1 MDPAI
6 SVEQSPEKWVLLQ
19 EITKLDNSF
28 ICVISERDRIFNKNL
43 NSWSKQDLAKVA
55 KEEFGET
62 PELLASSLQ
71 EIKAW
76 IVETPHLHSINQE
89 DKSLTGFLRGCK
101 FNIEKTKKKLDAN
114 FAALSSTPEWYDNW
128 DPLDPAMQEILN
140 SGIFL
145 LLPGYDKH
153 GRLVSLVRMAKV
165 IKGW

>member
-1 MDPAI
+1 M
-6 SVEQSPEKWVLLQ
+6 QG
-19 EITKLDNSF
+19 ITKLDNRL
-28 ICVISERDRIFNKNL
+28 ICVISEWDRIFNKNL

-114 FAALSSTPEWYDNW
+114 FNFAALSSTPEWYDNW

-140 SGIFL
+140 SGML
-145 LLPGYDKH
+145 LPLPGYDKH
-153 GRLVSLVRMAKV
+153 GRLIILVRIAKV
-165 IKGW
+165 ID